1 MSKGTEVAKITRV
14 SLLGPLVAELLLI
27 LLRVVKRLHSVVSL
41 RAGVFLGT
49 AACLCE
55 LAHLRRV
62 RTKGPPSIF
71 VVIVDTLLLVVT
83 VFFRARFSFELSQ
96 VQVGYAFTFLDDRCA
111 TVDLRFFGLLFFTAC
126 ETLTVLSGI

>member
-1 MSKGTEVAKITRV
+1 MSKGTEVAEITRV

-49 AACLCE
+49 AASLCE

-83 VFFRARFSFELSQ
+83 VFFRARFSFELS
-96 VQVGYAFTFLDDRCA
+96 
-111 TVDLRFFGLLFFTAC
+111 
-126 ETLTVLSGI
+126 